1 MAYEHILFAEA
12 DSVATLTINR
22 PERMNA
28 LHVGVIAE
36 MIDAVDRVRDE
47 GTARALLLTGTGRA
61 FCSGADLAGG
71 GAGGGG
77 GGSGPV
83 DAGKVLETH
92 FNPLLERLF
101 ALPVPFVTAVN
112 GAAAGA
118 GCSYALAGDIV
129 VAGRSAYFLQAFV
142 NIGLVPDV
150 GSTWLLPRLAG
161 KARAQAM
168 MMLGERVPA
177 ETALD
182 WGMIYKVVDD
192 AELMAEAQ
200 AIAARLA
207 RGPTK
212 ALSLIRHGIREAM
225 DRPLTEALMM
235 ERRNQLQAGRGA
247 DFAEGVAAFLQKRP
261 AVFGGQNSRGRP

>member
-1 MAYEHILFAEA
+1 MSYEHILFTEI
-12 DSVATLTINR
+12 DGVATLTINR

-36 MIDAVDRVRDE
+36 MIDAVDRVRDD
-47 GTARALLLTGTGRA
+47 GTARVLVMTGTGRA

-77 GGSGPV
+77 RSSGPV

-129 VAGRSAYFLQAFV
+129 VAGKSAYFLQAFV

-150 GSTWLLPRLAG
+150 GSTWMLPRLAG

-168 MMLGERVPA
+168 MMLGERIPA
-177 ETALD
+177 QTAAD
-182 WGMIYKVVDD
+182 WGMIYQVVDD
-192 AELMAEAQ
+192 AGLMDTVN

-207 RGPTK
+207 KGPTR
-212 ALSLIRHGIREAM
+212 ALALIRHGLRHSLDM
-225 DRPLTEALMM
+225 TLTEALMV
-235 ERRNQLQAGRGA
+235 ERRNQLTAGRSA
-247 DFAEGVAAFLQKRP
+247 DFGEGVMAFLQKRP
-261 AVFGGQNSRGRP
+261 AVFTGK

>member
-1 MAYEHILFAEA
+1 MTYEHILFSEA
-12 DSVATLTINR
+12 DGVATLTINR
-22 PERMNA
+22 PAQLNA
-28 LHVGVIAE
+28 LHLGVISE
-36 MIDAVDRVRDE
+36 MINAVDRVRDE
-47 GTARALLLTGTGRA
+47 GTARVLVLTGTGRA

-71 GAGGGG
+71 GATGG

-83 DAGKVLETH
+83 DAGKGLETH

-101 ALPVPFVTAVN
+101 ALPVPFITAVN

-129 VAGRSAYFLQAFV
+129 LAGRSAYFLQAFV

-150 GSTWLLPRLAG
+150 GSTWMLPRLVG

-182 WGMIYKVVDD
+182 WGMVYKVVDD
-192 AELMAEAQ
+192 AELLAEAR
-200 AIAARLA
+200 AIAAKLA
-207 RGPTK
+207 KGPTRSY
-212 ALSLIRHGIREAM
+212 ALIRQGIRDSLDM
-225 DRPLTEALMM
+225 TLTEALMV
-235 ERRNQLQAGRGA
+235 ERRNQMQAGRSP

-261 AVFGGQNSRGRP
+261 AAFTGK